1 MHNVRDAQSFNLI
14 DTEPGIKRLKQILF
28 QIYSSKTLPP
38 LLPLNILITKMTTT
52 PNKTEVM
59 PYNHRISWVG
69 RHTQGSSSPPPG
81 STQYH
86 SSLKSYFW
94 LKMDPRGNQLVT
106 AHQLINTSPMSF
118 NADTKVYQ
126 VNWKNFYWHC
136 NNILIKTTANN
147 YNCN

>member
-59 PYNHRISWVG
+59 P
-69 RHTQGSSSPPPG
+69 
-81 STQYH
+81 
-86 SSLKSYFW
+86 
-94 LKMDPRGNQLVT
+94 
-106 AHQLINTSPMSF
+106 
-118 NADTKVYQ
+118 
-126 VNWKNFYWHC
+126 
-136 NNILIKTTANN
+136 
-147 YNCN
+147 